1 MRNTDVTRL
10 VFGGTAALLSLL
22 LILRFLPFMRF
33 FLFIILAAALVGV
46 LWWWWR
52 QVWEEKTTAKAF
64 EQTTVGQIQSRLQAC
79 QEQVEKLRQEQ
90 QQILKSKQE
99 LEKQLR
105 AGRQLPESVAAETRR
120 LVHGFEQENT
130 LRQTK
135 VLFYQQCATKLES
148 LLEQHQL
155 LATLEHKKRELEQY
169 REQHYDD
176 LAAMEAL
183 RWDVERETTSL
194 EVIQDLSTR
203 MQSSSGLED
212 VLHLQKELEKIL
224 AS

>member
-1 MRNTDVTRL
+1 MRNTDVTKL
-10 VFGGTAALLSLL
+10 VLGGTAALLSLL
-22 LILRFLPFMRF
+22 LLLRFLPFLRF
-33 FLFIILAAALVGV
+33 FLFLILAVALVVV

-52 QVWEEKTTAKAF
+52 QDWEAKATTQDF
-64 EQTTVGQIQSRLQAC
+64 EQTTVGQIQSRLHAC
-79 QEQVEKLRQEQ
+79 REQVEKLHGEQ

-105 AGRQLPESVAAETRR
+105 AGRQLPESVTAETRR

-135 VLFYQQCATKLES
+135 VLFYQQCAAKLES
-148 LLEQHQL
+148 LLEQHEL
-155 LATLEHKKRELEQY
+155 LATLERKKLELEQY

-176 LAAMEAL
+176 IAAMEAL
-183 RWDVERETTSL
+183 RWDVEREATSL

-203 MQSSSGLED
+203 MQRSSGLED